1 MSMWDSKKKK
11 SKLLLENG
19 RTDVWFVKSL
29 WALCLGLIVLISSL
43 LDVIQQ
49 SANTKTVA
57 LSTDTE
63 IQLVHTH
70 TSPFIKT
77 PCTSAVK
84 R

>member
-1 MSMWDSKKKK
+1 MSLWDSKKKK
-11 SKLLLENG
+11 SKLLLEKG

-49 SANTKTVA
+49 SANTKTVT
-57 LSTDTE
+57 LSTDAE
-63 IQLVHTH
+63 IQLVHAH
-70 TSPFIKT
+70 TSPSIKT
-77 PCTSAVK
+77 PVLV